1 MDIATRSD
9 PIKRFN
15 ERAKASGWTFTCG
28 PATGFKRP
36 ELASALALW
45 REKAAGRTMP
55 TRGDM
60 TARAMKP
67 FMPQMSILERIG
79 SGKDARYR
87 VRLHGSVLASY
98 AGDTTGLFLD
108 QVVPAPFVGS
118 YAGVYDTVLELLAPV
133 RLVSQFQAPKINYLC
148 GESLVAPLSHPGMG
162 TPLILSVTYVD
173 AKTANSAV

>member
-1 MDIATRSD
+1 
-9 PIKRFN
+9 
-15 ERAKASGWTFTCG
+15 
-28 PATGFKRP
+28 
-36 ELASALALW
+36 
-45 REKAAGRTMP
+45 
-55 TRGDM
+55 
-60 TARAMKP
+60 
-67 FMPQMSILERIG
+67 MSILERIG

-173 AKTANSAV
+173 AKTADSAV